1 MNYLVSATRPRGGF
15 VITFSYYYRIIIL
28 LEIARFL
35 QKVGVTCEPRNR
47 NKLAKGGL
55 TMTTHNTL
63 NRNTDFNGRKEFR
76 KAFLSQQLLM
86 ADCQTVDDVFRDRVN
101 NLSASGLFLKTNRG
115 LTIGQEIAMT
125 IELTD
130 SPAMAIKVTGEV
142 VRKTIDG
149 VGVAFTI
156 VFNY

>member
-1 MNYLVSATRPRGGF
+1 MTNH
-15 VITFSYYYRIIIL
+15 
-28 LEIARFL
+28 
-35 QKVGVTCEPRNR
+35 KEP
-47 NKLAKGGL
+47 
-55 TMTTHNTL
+55 
-63 NRNTDFNGRKEFR
+63 NRNTVFHGRKEFR

-86 ADCQTVDDVFRDRVN
+86 ADCQTVDGAFRDRVN

-149 VGVAFTI
+149 VGVAFRI
-156 VFNY
+156 VFNH